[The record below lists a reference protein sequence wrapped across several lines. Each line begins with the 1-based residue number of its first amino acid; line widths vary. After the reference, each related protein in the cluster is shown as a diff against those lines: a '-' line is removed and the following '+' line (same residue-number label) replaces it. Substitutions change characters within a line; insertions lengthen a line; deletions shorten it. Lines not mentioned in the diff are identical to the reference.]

1 MICIKLPHTDFEIS
15 EMAFGAWAIV
25 GGFNWG
31 PQDEKD
37 SIEALR
43 TAYEMGINFFDTA
56 ELYGKGA
63 SENLIYKALG
73 EVRDK
78 IIIATKI
85 KPDDFAFENV
95 KKATEER
102 LKALKTDQL
111 DLLQLHWPN
120 PEIPVEE
127 TMGALVELKKEG
139 KIRAFGV
146 SNFGKEDLSR
156 AYAVTDEISSN
167 QLPYNL
173 IWRAIEYEVLPECKQ
188 RHVPILCYSPIMQG
202 LLTGKF
208 ATPEEVP
215 DDRAR
220 TRHFSDQ
227 RSQARHGE
235 AGCEKQTFEILK
247 EIKKIADQIGKPMV
261 EVSIAWLMAQP
272 AVGSV
277 IVGGRNAEQVKKN
290 VKAADLKLDDEVLEQ
305 LNQSTLPL
313 KEKLGKNA
321 DLWEGNSRI
330 R

>member
-1 MICIKLPHTDFEIS
+1 MICIKLPHTDFEVS
-15 EMAFGAWAIV
+15 EIAFGAWAIV

-37 SIEALR
+37 SIDALR

-78 IIIATKI
+78 IIVATKI
-85 KPDDFAFENV
+85 KPDDFAFEDV
-95 KKATEER
+95 KRATEER

-120 PEIPVEE
+120 PKIPVEE
-127 TMGALVELKKEG
+127 TMGALEELKKEG

-146 SNFGKEDLSR
+146 SNFGKEDLSE
-156 AYAVTDEISSN
+156 AFKYTDEISSN

-173 IWRAIEYEVLPECKQ
+173 IWRAIEYEVLPECKN

-208 ATPEEVP
+208 SDPAEVP

-220 TRHFSDQ
+220 TRHFSLKRRQ
-227 RSQARHGE
+227 TRHGE
-235 AGCEKQTFEILK
+235 AGCEKETFETLK
-247 EIKKIADQIGKPMV
+247 KIKTIADQIGKPMV

-272 AVGSV
+272 TVGSV

-290 VKAADLKLDDEVLEQ
+290 VKAADLKLDDDVLKQ
-305 LNQSTLPL
+305 LNQATQPL
-313 KEKLGKNA
+313 KEQLGKNP
-321 DLWEGNSRI
+321 DLWEGESRI

>member
-1 MICIKLPHTDFEIS
+1 MICIKLPYTDFEVTEI
-15 EMAFGAWAIV
+15 AFGAWAIV

-37 SIEALR
+37 SIDALR

-56 ELYGKGA
+56 EMYGSGA
-63 SENLIYKALG
+63 SENLIDKALR
-73 EVRDK
+73 EVREK

-85 KPDDFAFENV
+85 KPADFSFDDV

-102 LKALKTDQL
+102 LKALNTDRL

-120 PEIPVEE
+120 PEIPIEE

-146 SNFGKEDLSR
+146 SNFGKQDLTE
-156 AYAVTDEISSN
+156 AFKYTDEISSN

-173 IWRAIEYEVLPECKQ
+173 IWRAIEYEVLPECKN
-188 RHVPILCYSPIMQG
+188 RHLPILCYSPIMQG

-208 ATPEEVP
+208 STPEEVP

-220 TRHFSDQ
+220 TRHFSSQ
-227 RSQARHGE
+227 RSQTRHGE
-235 AGCEKQTFEILK
+235 SGFEKETFETLRQ
-247 EIKKIADQIGKPMV
+247 IKSIADQIGKPMV

-272 AVGSV
+272 TVGSV

-290 VKAADLKLDDEVLEQ
+290 IKAAELKLNDDVLEQ
-305 LNQSTLPL
+305 LNKATDPL
-313 KEKLGKNA
+313 KQKLGKNP
-321 DLWEGNSRI
+321 DLWEGKSRI
-330 R
+330 Q

>member
-1 MICIKLPHTDFEIS
+1 MICIKLPHTDFEVSQI
-15 EMAFGAWAIV
+15 AFGAWAIV

-37 SIEALR
+37 SIDALR

-78 IIIATKI
+78 IIVATKI
-85 KPDDFAFENV
+85 KPEDFAFENV

-127 TMGALVELKKEG
+127 TMGALEELKKEG

-146 SNFGKEDLSR
+146 SNFGKKDLSE
-156 AYAVTDEISSN
+156 AFEHTSEISSN

-173 IWRAIEYEVLPECKQ
+173 IWRAIEYEVLPECKK
-188 RHVPILCYSPIMQG
+188 RNVPILCYSPIMQG

-208 ATPEEVP
+208 ISPDEVP

-220 TRHFSDQ
+220 TRHFSSQ
-227 RSQARHGE
+227 RVQTRHCE
-235 AGCEKQTFEILK
+235 AGCEKETFETLRK
-247 EIKKIADQIGKPMV
+247 IKAIADQIGKPMV
-261 EVSIAWLMAQP
+261 EVSIAWLLSQP
-272 AVGSV
+272 TVGSV
-277 IVGGRNAEQVKKN
+277 IVGGRNGDQVKRN
-290 VKAADLKLDDEVLEQ
+290 VKAADLKLDDDVLEQ
-305 LNQSTLPL
+305 LNQATQPL
-313 KEKLGKNA
+313 KEQLGKNP
-321 DLWEGNSRI
+321 DLWEGESRI

>member
-1 MICIKLPHTDFEIS
+1 MICIKLPHTDFEVS
-15 EMAFGAWAIV
+15 EIAFGAWAIV

-37 SIEALR
+37 SIDALR

-78 IIIATKI
+78 IIVATKI
-85 KPDDFAFENV
+85 KPDDFAFEDV
-95 KKATEER
+95 KRATEER

-120 PEIPVEE
+120 PKIPVEE
-127 TMGALVELKKEG
+127 TMGALEELKKEG

-146 SNFGKEDLSR
+146 SNFGKEDLSE
-156 AYAVTDEISSN
+156 AFKYTDEISSN

-173 IWRAIEYEVLPECKQ
+173 IWRVIEYEVLPECKN

-208 ATPEEVP
+208 SDPAEVP

-220 TRHFSDQ
+220 TRHFSSKRGQ
-227 RSQARHGE
+227 TRHGE
-235 AGCEKQTFEILK
+235 AGCEKETFETLK
-247 EIKKIADQIGKPMV
+247 KIKTIADQIGKPMV

-272 AVGSV
+272 TVGSV

-290 VKAADLKLDDEVLEQ
+290 VKAADLKLDDDVLKQ
-305 LNQSTLPL
+305 LNQATQPL
-313 KEKLGKNA
+313 KEQLGKNP
-321 DLWEGNSRI
+321 DLWEGESRI

>member
-1 MICIKLPHTDFEIS
+1 MICIKLPHTDFEVTEI
-15 EMAFGAWAIV
+15 AFGAWAIV

-31 PQDEKD
+31 HQDEKD
-37 SIEALR
+37 SIDALR

-56 ELYGKGA
+56 EMYGSGA
-63 SENLIYKALG
+63 SENLIDKALK
-73 EVRDK
+73 EVREK

-85 KPDDFAFENV
+85 KPADFSFNDV

-102 LKALKTDQL
+102 LKALNSDRL

-120 PEIPVEE
+120 PEIPIEE

-146 SNFGKEDLSR
+146 SNFGKNDLTE
-156 AYAVTDEISSN
+156 AFKYTDEISSN

-173 IWRAIEYEVLPECKQ
+173 IWRAIEYEVLPECKH

-208 ATPEEVP
+208 TTPEEVP

-220 TRHFSDQ
+220 TRHFSSQ
-227 RSQARHGE
+227 RPQSRHGQE
-235 AGCEKQTFEILK
+235 GCEKETFETLRQ
-247 EIKKIADQIGKPMV
+247 IKAIADQIGKPMV

-290 VKAADLKLDDEVLEQ
+290 IKAAELKLDDDVLAQ
-305 LNQSTLPL
+305 LNKATEPL
-313 KEKLGKNA
+313 KQKLGKNV
-321 DLWEGNSRI
+321 DLWEGESRI
-330 R
+330 K

>member
-1 MICIKLPHTDFEIS
+1 MICIKLPHTDFEVSQI
-15 EMAFGAWAIV
+15 AFGAWAIV

-37 SIEALR
+37 SIDALR

-73 EVRDK
+73 EVKDK
-78 IIIATKI
+78 IIVATKI
-85 KPDDFAFENV
+85 KPEDFAFEDV

-120 PEIPVEE
+120 PKIPVEE
-127 TMGALVELKKEG
+127 TMGALEELKKEG

-146 SNFGKEDLSR
+146 SNFGKEDLSE
-156 AYAVTDEISSN
+156 AFKHTQEISSN

-173 IWRAIEYEVLPECKQ
+173 IWRAIECEVLPECKH

-208 ATPEEVP
+208 SDPAEVP

-220 TRHFSDQ
+220 TRHFSSKRAQ
-227 RSQARHGE
+227 TRHGE
-235 AGCEKQTFEILK
+235 AGCEEETFEVL
-247 EIKKIADQIGKPMV
+247 KKIKTISDQIGKPMV
-261 EVSIAWLMAQP
+261 EVSIAWLLAQP

-277 IVGGRNAEQVKKN
+277 IVGGRNGEQVKKN
-290 VKAADLKLDDEVLEQ
+290 VKAADLKLDDDVLEQ
-305 LNQSTLPL
+305 LNQATLPL
-313 KEKLGKNA
+313 KERLGKNA
-321 DLWEGNSRI
+321 DLWEGESRI